1 MGAHGVRHGTGTRP
15 DGGSIRR
22 GGVQVMC
29 AKQGSGGGGEGGAE
43 GSGSG
48 GGLEVGAC
56 FVGRGGACV
65 VLVIREIPDTCL
77 SITWFR

>member
-1 MGAHGVRHGTGTRP
+1 MEGRFDAGASRLCVPSRAR
-15 DGGSIRR
+15 
-22 GGVQVMC
+22 
-29 AKQGSGGGGEGGAE
+29 GGAE

-48 GGLEVGAC
+48 GGLGVGAC
-56 FVGRGGACV
+56 FMGRGGACV